1 MTGPSHGH
9 QRRKMLAHTEAGTKI
24 MLLAAVPG
32 MLADSVICTRKKS
45 LEKLWVA
52 QERLIFGISLLSYL
66 KSVHDQS
73 SKNEFQALYLIK
85 VVQKNRVATHPTD
98 HIPLKWFASPG
109 TNVPFFVTGS
119 NPKNRLAILL
129 PAPPVQPPLWR
140 VESDTR
146 MYSKESW
153 ASSHHSHQKVT
164 TVALLLEIVLSG
176 FTKSFPKKNASAN
189 VKNTETLVL
198 KPRSGYGEHLEEPPA
213 NLEVTTKVST
223 ENGPLKP
230 INPILWM
237 VSFFSFQPSL
247 ESWVLNSHEST
258 TGLNEEASPK
268 PGP

>member
-24 MLLAAVPG
+24 MLLVVVPG

-66 KSVHDQS
+66 NSVTLYMIKVLRTNSKLSKSLLNQS
-73 SKNEFQALYLIK
+73 SSKKSSCN
-85 VVQKNRVATHPTD
+85 HPTD

-164 TVALLLEIVLSG
+164 TVALLLEIVRDG
-176 FTKSFPKKNASAN
+176 FTKKLSKKNASAN
-189 VKNTETLVL
+189 VKKTQ
-198 KPRSGYGEHLEEPPA
+198 KHLSQS
-213 NLEVTTKVST
+213 LEVV
-223 ENGPLKP
+223 EGN
-230 INPILWM
+230 I
-237 VSFFSFQPSL
+237 
-247 ESWVLNSHEST
+247 
-258 TGLNEEASPK
+258 
-268 PGP
+268 

>member
-1 MTGPSHGH
+1 
-9 QRRKMLAHTEAGTKI
+9 
-24 MLLAAVPG
+24 MLLVVVPG

-66 KSVHDQS
+66 NSVTLYMIKVLRTNSKLSKSLLNQS
-73 SKNEFQALYLIK
+73 SSKKSSCN
-85 VVQKNRVATHPTD
+85 HPTD

-153 ASSHHSHQKVT
+153 ASSHQKVT
-164 TVALLLEIVLSG
+164 TVALLLEIVRDG
-176 FTKSFPKKNASAN
+176 FTKKLSKKMHLHMLKKHRNTCPKA
-189 VKNTETLVL
+189 
-198 KPRSGYGEHLEEPPA
+198 
-213 NLEVTTKVST
+213 
-223 ENGPLKP
+223 
-230 INPILWM
+230 
-237 VSFFSFQPSL
+237 
-247 ESWVLNSHEST
+247 
-258 TGLNEEASPK
+258 
-268 PGP
+268 